1 MQIFTKRLGV
11 LAGFAIMLFVMAA
24 NTALLRRQLATQ
36 VQNQGWVAH
45 TRQVMLELAE
55 TESLLKDAERGQ
67 RGYLYTDDPKYL
79 APYQAAAAQISQHL
93 DALQQ
98 LTMDNPAEQARV
110 ASLRDLT
117 QRKLD
122 ELART
127 VELNRLGDTAEAR
140 AIVASDT
147 GLLLMQ
153 DIHTTFREM
162 DREEESL
169 DAARQATYRASV
181 LTTVRSIYLT
191 TALAIFGLAGLAY
204 FILREIDLRERH
216 SLQLLQR
223 EEWFRVTL
231 TSLGDAV
238 IATDQRGCVSY
249 LNPLAEKL
257 IGMTLDQALD
267 RAIEEVFPIFN
278 EDTGVAAENPVA
290 KVMEFGA
297 IVGLANHTVLRHPS
311 GAMIPIE
318 DSAAPIRDSKDRLI
332 GVVLVFRDATRER
345 KTQEALRQSEKLTAA
360 ARMAATVAHEINN
373 PLEAIGNLIFIAK
386 GTPGTPAIAIEY
398 LDLAE
403 QELDR
408 VSHIAKQTLGFYR
421 EFRVPERIDM
431 PTLVD
436 SVLKLTSSKLQA
448 KGISIAREFAPCQP
462 VKGLPGELKQAIS
475 NLVSNAAEAVER
487 NGAIRVQLGSIEAA
501 DGTFVQI
508 RVEDSGPGIAPELRG
523 RIFEPFFTTKD
534 DVGTGLGLWVTKEI
548 IDRHKG
554 TLEILSAGSDGLGGA
569 VFNIL
574 LPCDIP
580 EANGNH
586 TAQGHA

>member
-1 MQIFTKRLGV
+1 
-11 LAGFAIMLFVMAA
+11 MLFVMAA
-24 NTALLRRQLATQ
+24 NTVLLRRQLAGQ
-36 VQNQGWVAH
+36 VESHGWVEH
-45 TRQVMLELAE
+45 TRQVMLELAK

-79 APYQAAAAQISQHL
+79 TPYQTAADQIPQHL

-98 LTMDNPAEQARV
+98 LTSDNPAQQARV

-117 QRKLD
+117 GRKLE
-122 ELART
+122 ELSRT
-127 VELNRLGDTAEAR
+127 VELNRSGNTVEAR
-140 AIVASDT
+140 AIVASDA

-153 DIHTTFREM
+153 DIHTTFLDM
-162 DREEESL
+162 DREEESF
-169 DAARQATYRASV
+169 DATRQATYRDSV
-181 LTTVRSIYLT
+181 RKTVRAIYLT

-257 IGMTLDQALD
+257 IGMSLDQALN
-267 RAIEEVFPIFN
+267 RAIGEVFPIFN
-278 EDTGVAAENPVA
+278 EDTGIAVENPVA
-290 KVMEFGA
+290 KVMELGA

-318 DSAAPIRDSKDRLI
+318 DSAAPIRDKKDRLI

-345 KTQEALRQSEKLTAA
+345 KTQEVVRQSEKLAAA

-386 GTPGTPAIAIEY
+386 GTPGTPTAAIEY
-398 LDLAE
+398 LTLAE
-403 QELDR
+403 HELER
-408 VSHIAKQTLGFYR
+408 VSQIAKQTLGFYR

-431 PTLVD
+431 PTLVE
-436 SVLKLTSSKLQA
+436 SVLKLSSGKFQA
-448 KGISIAREFAPCQP
+448 KGISIASEFAPCQP
-462 VKGLPGELKQAIS
+462 VKGLPGELKQAIA

-508 RVEDSGPGIAPELRG
+508 RVEDSGPGIPAELQD

-554 TLEILSAGSDGLGGA
+554 TIEILRPAAGDGLGGA

-580 EANGNH
+580 DANGNH